1 MPEQSNRVSS
11 YFDQISDGYSAR
23 YEERNA
29 FHSYFFRQRLKA
41 ATDRFVFD
49 AKLVLDIGA
58 GTGALYDELVRRSPT
73 VDYFACDI
81 SPQMLAQSAIPAE
94 RAFVGRV
101 SDISFP
107 RDSFDFIYSLG
118 VTTYQEP
125 AELAANWRF
134 IADHL
139 APKGTAV
146 VSFTNR
152 AAIDHAVRTV
162 LRIAKPIIKRG
173 VFGQSFATFAYRV
186 AEVSEMTRAIGLE
199 IEAVKFLNQTVSPFN
214 TLLPMPSVAVA
225 KAIDRHAPEA
235 LLPFLSADFVV
246 FARRP

>member
-11 YFDQISDGYSAR
+11 YFDQISSGYSGR
-23 YEERNA
+23 YEDRNA

-41 ATDRFVFD
+41 ATNGFGFD
-49 AKLVLDIGA
+49 AKRVLDIGA

-81 SPQMLAQSAIPAE
+81 SPQMLARSAIPAE

-139 APKGTAV
+139 APNGTGV

-152 AAIDHAVRTV
+152 AAIDHAVRTA
-162 LRIAKPIIKRG
+162 LRAAKPIIKRG
-173 VFGQSFATFAYRV
+173 VFGQSFATFAYRP
-186 AEVSEMTRAIGLE
+186 AEVADMAGSVGLR
-199 IEAVKFLNQTVSPFN
+199 IARVAFLNQTVSPLN
-214 TLLPMPSVAVA
+214 TLLPKPSVALA
-225 KAIDRHAPEA
+225 RTIERHAPA
-235 LLPFLSADFVV
+235 AVLPLLSADFVV
-246 FARRP
+246 FAERP

>member
-1 MPEQSNRVSS
+1 MPEQNNRVST
-11 YFDQISDGYSAR
+11 YFDEISRGYSER
-23 YEERNA
+23 YGDRNP

-49 AKLVLDIGA
+49 GKRVLDIGA
-58 GTGALYDELVRRSPT
+58 ATGALYDELIRRCPT

-81 SPQMLAQSAIPAE
+81 SPQMLAQSAIPPD

-101 SDISFP
+101 SEISFP

-118 VTTYQEP
+118 VTTYQDP

-134 IADHL
+134 IADRL
-139 APKGTAV
+139 APGGTAI

-152 AAIDHAVRTV
+152 AAIDHVVRSV

-173 VFGQSFATFAYRV
+173 VFGQSFATFAYRP
-186 AEVSEMTRAIGLE
+186 AEIADMARAVGLRIGQ
-199 IEAVKFLNQTVSPFN
+199 VTFLNQTVSPFN
-214 TLLPMPSVAVA
+214 TLMPKPSVVLAR
-225 KAIDRHAPEA
+225 AIERGAPA
-235 LLPFLSADFVV
+235 AMLPFLSADFVV
-246 FARRP
+246 FAARA